1 MKFQPGNKAGQ
12 QFTSTKQPRKVG
24 RKPAL
29 YKQLVSIVNKEVNL
43 QFSKE
48 DFIKLQQWLLE
59 RTKDELSAIYK
70 NAEMPM
76 FILILVGAILEDAQ
90 NGTILTIDRV
100 IGKNP
105 QPIQVDQIIEN
116 NYNHFD
122 MKNLSNEELDMIGE
136 IMEKLS

>member
-1 MKFQPGNKAGQ
+1 MKFQPGNKAGK
-12 QFTSTKQPRKVG
+12 QFTSTNQPRKAG

-48 DFIKLQQWLLE
+48 DFIKLHQWLLE
-59 RTKDELSAIYK
+59 RTNEELSAIYK
-70 NAEMPM
+70 NPEMPI
-76 FILILVGAILEDAQ
+76 FIAILIRAILQDAQ
-90 NGTILTIDRV
+90 NGTVLTIDRV

-105 QPIQVDQIIEN
+105 QPIQVDQLTEN

-122 MKNLSNEELDMIGE
+122 FKKLSDEELDMIGE
-136 IMEKLS
+136 IIDKLP